1 MLGQVTQ
8 AYPYLPVLKSKIVF
22 KAYDNM
28 YQAETA
34 SAMQTKEEVAM
45 MSLITM
51 LVYIKHKTVE
61 LLKENQKSAQQRVT
75 DFLQLEKT
83 ELFQEMI
90 Y

>member
-1 MLGQVTQ
+1 
-8 AYPYLPVLKSKIVF
+8 
-22 KAYDNM
+22 M

>member
-1 MLGQVTQ
+1 
-8 AYPYLPVLKSKIVF
+8 
-22 KAYDNM
+22 
-28 YQAETA
+28 
-34 SAMQTKEEVAM
+34 
-45 MSLITM
+45 M
-51 LVYIKHKTVE
+51 LVYIKHRKPE